1 MAAAISDCDVSLC
14 RGMGWGTYE
23 AMRQYGIRPIV
34 TDIAEIE
41 AAVQAYLVTWMAR
54 FLNIDAWST
63 R

>member
-41 AAVQAYLVTWMAR
+41 AAV
-54 FLNIDAWST
+54 
-63 R
+63 